1 MLVDLLFHRQNVL
14 QFGIVIAGSIGSV
27 VEIRKFHPDTFL
39 YEDLNPTTLEQFWDR
54 VRSINGKQRRR
65 GLPMVNFYIILD
77 DTGFDDRMWSVSCS
91 LARSLRSPPHTHRNN
106 PILKA
111 MMMNGR
117 QYNLDM
123 YLCLQY
129 MKGITTSMRG
139 QVDYAYI
146 FKEKAPENIKKIY
159 DTFAGGYFENR
170 FVFEAVFRQCTLD
183 KRALV
188 VRNSDNPLEEGDF
201 EGGIFFYKAKKIE
214 DHGEFTIGC
223 DAMWKYHLAQYN
235 EHYESDE
242 EKFIDQK
249 QVVKDA
255 PRKKS
260 EIGAVQLRKVKPQ
273 AQAQVNLS

>member
-1 MLVDLLFHRQNVL
+1 
-14 QFGIVIAGSIGSV
+14 
-27 VEIRKFHPDTFL
+27 
-39 YEDLNPTTLEQFWDR
+39 
-54 VRSINGKQRRR
+54 
-65 GLPMVNFYIILD
+65 
-77 DTGFDDRMWSVSCS
+77 
-91 LARSLRSPPHTHRNN
+91 
-106 PILKA
+106 
-111 MMMNGR
+111 
-117 QYNLDM
+117 
-123 YLCLQY
+123 
-129 MKGITTSMRG
+129 
-139 QVDYAYI
+139 
-146 FKEKAPENIKKIY
+146 
-159 DTFAGGYFENR
+159 
-170 FVFEAVFRQCTLD
+170 
-183 KRALV
+183 LV